1 MDERRD
7 RMNDLEVREVKHL
20 SVEEFYEANGIPEKE
35 REEFEFI
42 AGALAISAQRT
53 MKEAFKIGGY
63 AWHAHKRFEEI
74 KNGWTFEKTGEW
86 LETIGIRFSDAS
98 LRRFVNV
105 YATYQSAEVVKGRL
119 TDSYV
124 IVSQQAEKLFQLPER
139 KIEVLGKL
147 FRALPSDDSTNPK
160 ELIRELIRAGK
171 VDIEEFMPELAVK
184 FRKEAEE
191 AANKIKE
198 EYEAEKKKKDEEKT
212 RLNDTIKQLSR
223 QIADI
228 KSEAK
233 DEISKEFTDELK
245 RLEKERLKLQK
256 EVERLEEKIDDAEEE
271 EMRMA
276 TLAEQKEKQLEEIQ
290 KKYEEI
296 LKEKELIDQKDKEL
310 KEFKIRSNHFEDAFK
325 AAQKELKEI
334 KSGEALQ
341 RKISAG
347 FSSLDVGIANLNV
360 LKGAASNMPTNLCKF
375 FRDGI
380 QERIE
385 RLNFI
390 SNTLLEA
397 TIIDVKEDIE

>member
-1 MDERRD
+1 
-7 RMNDLEVREVKHL
+7 
-20 SVEEFYEANGIPEKE
+20 
-35 REEFEFI
+35 
-42 AGALAISAQRT
+42 
-53 MKEAFKIGGY
+53 
-63 AWHAHKRFEEI
+63 
-74 KNGWTFEKTGEW
+74 
-86 LETIGIRFSDAS
+86 
-98 LRRFVNV
+98 
-105 YATYQSAEVVKGRL
+105 
-119 TDSYV
+119 
-124 IVSQQAEKLFQLPER
+124 
-139 KIEVLGKL
+139 
-147 FRALPSDDSTNPK
+147 
-160 ELIRELIRAGK
+160 
-171 VDIEEFMPELAVK
+171 
-184 FRKEAEE
+184 
-191 AANKIKE
+191 
-198 EYEAEKKKKDEEKT
+198 EEKA

-223 QIADI
+223 QIAEI
-228 KSEAK
+228 KKEAK
-233 DEISKEFTDELK
+233 DEISKEFADELK
-245 RLEKERLKLQK
+245 RLEKERIKFQK

-325 AAQKELKEI
+325 TAQKELKEM

>member
-1 MDERRD
+1 
-7 RMNDLEVREVKHL
+7 MNDLEVREEKHL

-74 KNGWTFEKTGEW
+74 KSGWSFEKTVEW
-86 LETIGIRFSDAS
+86 LVSMGMCFSSSSIRRLVNFYSTYVCDREVLAAT
-98 LRRFVNV
+98 LR
-105 YATYQSAEVVKGRL
+105 
-119 TDSYV
+119 DSYV
-124 IVSQQAEKLFQLPER
+124 LVNQQADEVAGLPSRIKIIEKIFT
-139 KIEVLGKL
+139 
-147 FRALPSDDSTNPK
+147 ALPSDDATNPK

-171 VDIEEFMPELAVK
+171 VDIEEFTPELATK
-184 FRKEAEE
+184 FRREAEE

-198 EYEAEKKKKDEEKT
+198 EAEAERKRIEEEKA

-223 QIADI
+223 QIAEI
-228 KSEAK
+228 KKEAK
-233 DEISKEFTDELK
+233 DEISKEFADELK
-245 RLEKERLKLQK
+245 RLEKERIKFQK

-325 AAQKELKEI
+325 TAQKELKEM